1 MEKNITFN
9 FKKILQSG
17 KKVFGPLIGPR
28 NDPYKTVQS
37 LKNFGYDFI
46 VLDNEHVLINEE
58 TVYSYIHAATE
69 TGIPILLRPKD
80 KMALFRCYLD
90 AGINGLLLPQ
100 VDSPEETLY
109 AVNQAYFPPIGH
121 RGYGLGES
129 PYLIDFMSPSEHP
142 FLSLTDYVNNNTVV
156 FPMTESIENISNL
169 TRILRLDGVTGTL
182 VGTFDLALN
191 IGGIDPK
198 ALPIDVINS
207 KIVEEKLKQIINI
220 CKDSGKVAGI
230 GGFPP
235 KGLVKWAKEGY
246 QVFALGYVID
256 GNVDSL
262 QSLIYEAKSLIGE
275 DGKPDPV

>member
-1 MEKNITFN
+1 MEKNITFD
-9 FKKILQSG
+9 FKKMIQSG
-17 KKVFGPLIGPR
+17 KKVFGPLVGPG
-28 NDPYKTVQS
+28 NDPDKTVQS

-58 TVYSYIHAATE
+58 TVYSYIRAVTE
-69 TGIPILLRPKD
+69 VGIPILLRPKD
-80 KMALFRCYLD
+80 KTALFRCYLD
-90 AGINGLLLPQ
+90 AGINGLVLPQ
-100 VDSPEETLY
+100 VNSLEETLY

-129 PYLIDFMSPSEHP
+129 PYLIDFMSPAEHP

-169 TRILRLDGVTGTL
+169 ARILRLDGVTGTL

-191 IGGIDPK
+191 IGGIDPE

-220 CKDSGKVAGI
+220 CKDNGKVAGI

-246 QVFALGYVID
+246 QLFALGYVID

-275 DGKPDPV
+275 DDKPDPV